1 MFTSSEVA
9 TQTGINL
16 HPTTKET
23 TEWIATVAV
32 QTCYHSACQSQQGF
46 MLHNRTDQLT
56 CATAE

>member
-16 HPTTKET
+16 HPTTKEK

-46 MLHNRTDQLT
+46 MLHDRT
-56 CATAE
+56 ANPW